1 MQKTIKIG
9 NAEYSMKSSAWTQFA
24 YKNETGRSLISDI
37 QSIID
42 MQKQLENKELKELD
56 AFEKIND
63 ILLKIAYVMIKEADE
78 NQLDDYISFLKNI
91 DVFNYSDKKLV
102 NDIIDLACN
111 PLLGQLQNN

>member
-9 NAEYSMKSSAWTQFA
+9 NTEYSMKSSAWTQFA

-37 QSIID
+37 QTIVD

-91 DVFNYSDKKLV
+91 DVFNYSDQNLV
-102 NDIIDLACN
+102 NDIINLACN